1 MSDLFIRWLALPSG
15 EIESLRLVAGA
26 SHGSSIVWWV
36 AAAMLLALG
45 SSLAYA
51 RCRPAAR
58 RWTIAPLAL
67 FRAAALVTIVLMLA
81 DVRAIVQLNQP
92 VRPSVWLLIDGSES
106 MSLVDGNDLDRSSPA
121 PLDQVRAAVSG
132 TGGQWLDRL
141 QQDSHV
147 DVFLEQA
154 GSTRRIAAAD
164 EGPLDRG
171 RLASRLTADGPTT
184 ALGSAIER
192 LAGETGVERLAALIV
207 ISDFNDNAGP
217 PVSLAARSLG
227 VPVYA
232 IGVGPDRPSLD
243 VVLETRPVVRRNSQ
257 QHLGVLLNRC
267 DPGSELR
274 VRLWARPD
282 VDTSR
287 TADWTEASLIGEQR
301 VRVTRASQSVEFS
314 FSPQQTGPWLLRAEA
329 EPLAAATGKPAH
341 TESQVTVADDAVRVL
356 MVDYEPNWEWRSL
369 KRLLATDVATAS
381 GLRVFLRSADSR
393 VDVQDNV
400 YLAALPTDT
409 DLLDYDVVVLGDMP
423 AASLNAQLCESLRR
437 FVAEAGGGLIVVSGP
452 RFGSD
457 QLAETAVGRLLPVVL
472 QSAEEPAIAPFEPQ
486 PTDEAKQFEFTRFA
500 EKISDSASSVWE
512 ATWYQPTT
520 DLRPGSRVLFEHP
533 RDRCAQSS
541 IRQPLIALGRAGRGE
556 VLYLG
561 FNETWRLRRAGG
573 ASYRHFWLGAIGY
586 LANNRLA
593 ARDPA
598 DESPTIDRTTLA
610 LEERATGCN
619 RQLGREL
626 AQVTGGKY
634 YDLAEAG
641 RIVEDIQPAPLRRT
655 LTEAVPLWNNWPV
668 FLWTIGLL
676 LTEWWLRKRA
686 QLP

>member
-1 MSDLFIRWLALPSG
+1 MSELFIRWLGLPSG
-15 EIESLRLVAGA
+15 EIESLRLAAGA
-26 SHGSSIVWWV
+26 THGPTIVWW
-36 AAAMLLALG
+36 AAAAVLLALA

-58 RWTIAPLAL
+58 RWTIAPLAAC
-67 FRAAALVTIVLMLA
+67 RAAALVTIVLMLA

-92 VRPSVWLLIDGSES
+92 IRPSVWLLLDGSQS
-106 MSLVDGNDLDRSSPA
+106 MSLADGNDLDRSSLA

-132 TGGQWLDRL
+132 KGGQWLDRL
-141 QQDSHV
+141 QQDSQV
-147 DVFLEQA
+147 DAFLEQA
-154 GSTRRIAAAD
+154 GSPRRIGASD
-164 EGPLDRG
+164 EGRLDRG
-171 RLASRLTADGPTT
+171 RLASHLIAEGRTT

-192 LAGETGVERLAALIV
+192 LSGEAGVERLAALIV

-217 PVSLAARSLG
+217 PVGLAVRSLG

-232 IGVGPDRPSLD
+232 IGVGPDRPSLA
-243 VVLETRPVVRRNSQ
+243 VVLETRPAMRRNSQ
-257 QHLGVLLNRC
+257 QQLGVLLNRC

-282 VDTSR
+282 GDTST
-287 TADWTEASLIGEQR
+287 TADWSEASLIGEQR
-301 VRVTRASQSVEFS
+301 VRVTRASQRVEFS
-314 FSPQQTGPWLLRAEA
+314 FSPQQIGRWLLRAEA
-329 EPLAAATGKPAH
+329 EPLAVAAGKPAEA
-341 TESQVTVADDAVRVL
+341 ESQVTVADDTVRVL
-356 MVDYEPNWEWRSL
+356 MVDYEPNWECRSL
-369 KRLLATDVATAS
+369 KRLLATNAATAS

-393 VDVQDNV
+393 VDAQDNV
-400 YLAALPTDT
+400 YLAAVPNDT

-423 AASLNAQLCESLRR
+423 AASLSARFCESLRR
-437 FVAEAGGGLIVVSGP
+437 FVADAGGGLIVVSGP
-452 RFGSD
+452 RFGSL

-472 QSAEEPAIAPFEPQ
+472 QPAEEPVIAPFEPQ
-486 PTDEAKQFEFTRFA
+486 STDEAKRFEFTRFA
-500 EKISDSASSVWE
+500 EKVSDSASSVWE
-512 ATWYQPTT
+512 ATWYQPAT
-520 DLRPGSRVLFEHP
+520 DLRPGSRVLVEHP
-533 RDRCAQSS
+533 RDRCAQNS

-556 VLYLG
+556 VLYLA

-573 ASYRHFWLGAIGY
+573 VSYRRFWLRAIRY

-593 ARDPA
+593 ALETA
-598 DESPTIDRTTLA
+598 DDSPTVDRTTLA
-610 LEERATGCN
+610 LEQRATGCN

-634 YDLAEAG
+634 YDLADAG

-655 LTEAVPLWNNWPV
+655 LTQAVPLWNNWPV
-668 FLWTIGLL
+668 FIWTIGLL